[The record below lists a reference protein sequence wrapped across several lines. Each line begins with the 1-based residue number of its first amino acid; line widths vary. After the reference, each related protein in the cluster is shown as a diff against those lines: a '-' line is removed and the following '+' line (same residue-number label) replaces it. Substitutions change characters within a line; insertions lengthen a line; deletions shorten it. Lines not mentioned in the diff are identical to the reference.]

1 MESWSWL
8 EVQRSPPPQTF
19 LWVTIDNQKP
29 PQKEKRKKRKRKKRS
44 ENDQNEQ
51 NINKQPKINK

>member
-29 PQKEKRKKRKRKKRS
+29 PQKEKKRKKKERKEAKMTKMNKIS
-44 ENDQNEQ
+44 
-51 NINKQPKINK
+51 INNQK